1 MSEDRRARRAEIFR
15 KWAERHPDTVTPDAE
30 FRMDVG
36 WLVLLQRA
44 VARVGTYPKTWGVK
58 IRGGKE
64 KFGCLVLHVAA
75 DYDVPGCRSEVV
87 RLREEIRLMSLAHCE
102 ICGDAGRLRLGSYA
116 KTICDEH
123 AASTMEG
130 FQEDDGVFADPWEW
144 GTDREN

>member
-75 DYDVPGCRSEVV
+75 DYDVPGCTQPDYGDFLYFSFVIGCATATADIDITSRSMR
-87 RLREEIRLMSLAHCE
+87 RLALVHGVLAFAYNTA
-102 ICGDAGRLRLGSYA
+102 IVAL
-116 KTICDEH
+116 TINIS
-123 AASTMEG
+123 ASRVG
-130 FQEDDGVFADPWEW
+130 G
-144 GTDREN
+144 